1 MAKQGSSMK
10 VVEEMLVRRTI
21 VAGVDSSRM
30 KLDDQVPKTGR
41 VLAVGDQT
49 TDQG

>member
-1 MAKQGSSMK
+1 
-10 VVEEMLVRRTI
+10 MLVGRTI
-21 VAGVDSSRM
+21 VAGVDSSKI
-30 KLDDQVPKTGR
+30 KLEDQVSKTGR